1 MSKLEKDKILEKI
14 YYDVD
19 EGFGSVRALYEKAKK
34 DDMGVSLDYVKNWM
48 RNQPNKQRRNY
59 KNYNSYSAPF
69 PKYEFQIDIMDMIS
83 IMKDIGID
91 VDDQPRYGL
100 VCIDIF
106 SKKSHVVPMENK
118 DGDTVY
124 SAFMECL
131 KVLGQP
137 LSIYT
142 DEEGSFKSRKLQD
155 FFKGEGIEHIITLTH
170 ANQAERLIRT
180 VKRMIADRVRHTKK
194 PWVEML
200 KASLNKYNNTQ
211 VHSSTK
217 TTPSEAHKLD
227 NAMSV
232 KTHLL
237 LKEKYNRKYPSISEG
252 DYVRVFQKGKGNY
265 TSRKETMSN
274 WSERKYK
281 VLLQGKDMMNNTY
294 YKLEGLGKRYNR
306 HEILLVND

>member
-1 MSKLEKDKILEKI
+1 MSKLEKDKILDKI

-34 DDMGVSLDYVKNWM
+34 DDMGISLDYVKNWM

-124 SAFMECL
+124 SAFMECF

-274 WSERKYK
+274 WRKS
-281 VLLQGKDMMNNTY
+281 Y
-294 YKLEGLGKRYNR
+294 YRAKT
-306 HEILLVND
+306 

>member
-34 DDMGVSLDYVKNWM
+34 DDMGISLDYVKNWV

-83 IMKDIGID
+83 RMKDIGID

-124 SAFMECL
+124 SAFMECF

-281 VLLQGKDMMNNTY
+281 VLLQGKDMMNIQVG
-294 YKLEGLGKRYNR
+294 GLG
-306 HEILLVND
+306 

>member
-34 DDMGVSLDYVKNWM
+34 DDMGISLDYVKNWM

-232 KTHLL
+232 KSHLL

-306 HEILLVND
+306 REILLVND

>member
-1 MSKLEKDKILEKI
+1 
-14 YYDVD
+14 
-19 EGFGSVRALYEKAKK
+19 
-34 DDMGVSLDYVKNWM
+34 
-48 RNQPNKQRRNY
+48 
-59 KNYNSYSAPF
+59 
-69 PKYEFQIDIMDMIS
+69 MIS

-100 VCIDIF
+100 LCIDIF

-124 SAFMECL
+124 SAFMECF

>member
-34 DDMGVSLDYVKNWM
+34 DDMGISLDYVKNWM

-155 FFKGEGIEHIITLTH
+155 FFKGEGIEHITTLTH

-232 KTHLL
+232 KSHLL

-306 HEILLVND
+306 REILLVND

>member
-34 DDMGVSLDYVKNWM
+34 DDMGISLDYVKNWM

-124 SAFMECL
+124 SAFMECF

-237 LKEKYNRKYPSISEG
+237 LKEK
-252 DYVRVFQKGKGNY
+252 
-265 TSRKETMSN
+265 
-274 WSERKYK
+274 
-281 VLLQGKDMMNNTY
+281 
-294 YKLEGLGKRYNR
+294 
-306 HEILLVND
+306 

>member
-34 DDMGVSLDYVKNWM
+34 DDMGISLDYVKNWV

-124 SAFMECL
+124 SAFMECF

-281 VLLQGKDMMNNTY
+281 VLLQGKDMMNIQVG
-294 YKLEGLGKRYNR
+294 GLG
-306 HEILLVND
+306 